1 MGTEKDAIL
10 DRVDLAPLGRIN
22 GDPAAIVALLL
33 LVFISQRKD
42 VSSFESWPLAI
53 SSSEI
58 FHFGNNATT
67 IASLDCFL
75 ERLHSSTC
83 SDRVRS
89 RVHDFVVD
97 LVGIIRAE
105 ITWQTFVK
113 STNLDMVCNNNV
125 ISREKNTTTTKLHH
139 ETGDHTT
146 HEHERTRTKFTKP
159 IRTSLASRDTTHE
172 TFDGDSDQ
180 SNGVGVRIEDSI
192 LRSLKFPLMN
202 DRYDRVEDA
211 YAETFDWIFR
221 KPNPHTQ
228 PWNDFSEWLSYGD
241 GICWINGKAGSGK
254 STLMRYIY
262 EDPRTPALLLH
273 WVCPSI
279 TLLTIGFFF
288 WKSGVSEQA
297 SQLGLLRSL
306 LYAIL
311 SRNETPWRWS
321 SLKNGHFLPSV
332 WRPRTIHRNRTRTE
346 LVRKVAAKCLGS
358 ASET

>member
-1 MGTEKDAIL
+1 
-10 DRVDLAPLGRIN
+10 
-22 GDPAAIVALLL
+22 
-33 LVFISQRKD
+33 
-42 VSSFESWPLAI
+42 
-53 SSSEI
+53 
-58 FHFGNNATT
+58 
-67 IASLDCFL
+67 
-75 ERLHSSTC
+75 
-83 SDRVRS
+83 
-89 RVHDFVVD
+89 
-97 LVGIIRAE
+97 
-105 ITWQTFVK
+105 
-113 STNLDMVCNNNV
+113 
-125 ISREKNTTTTKLHH
+125 
-139 ETGDHTT
+139 
-146 HEHERTRTKFTKP
+146 
-159 IRTSLASRDTTHE
+159 
-172 TFDGDSDQ
+172 
-180 SNGVGVRIEDSI
+180 
-192 LRSLKFPLMN
+192 MN

-311 SRNETPWRWS
+311 SQKRDAMKTIFPKEWAFLAKRVKA
-321 SLKNGHFLPSV
+321 KNYPPQPNS
-332 WRPRTIHRNRTRTE
+332 NRTGP
-346 LVRKVAAKCLGS
+346 KGS
-358 ASET
+358 CEMPWKRF